1 MDNTKNSLRAKIETF
16 PKKPGIYFFKDKNR
30 DVIYIGKARS
40 LRDRIKSYF
49 AVNTD
54 IKVNSLLNE
63 TRDIAYILTGSEKEA
78 VFLENNFIRQYQPK
92 FNQRL
97 KDDKS
102 YPYLKMAI
110 SERFPGIYLTR
121 KVEADGAKYF
131 GPFSPARQARQTIR
145 LISKYFGIRTCPEKI
160 PGSRSR
166 PCLEYDLKLCSGPC
180 TGLISEREYK
190 ESLDNAILLLE
201 GKVERLRNISREKMI
216 KAAERENFEQAA
228 QWRDLIHTL
237 EHIKEKPKMISV
249 GLDNIDIIGFAGKG
263 EQAAL
268 YIFSMRKGKVIE
280 SESAV
285 RKKTG
290 SHSREN
296 LLSSLLIGFYRGR
309 KDWPKKILLPF
320 SPDDRQKL
328 QQDIS
333 RLAGKNIPFL
343 VPQRGKNKRL
353 VDLADRNAE
362 IVLRETD
369 IGLFPLEEAKRALN
383 LDSIPRRIEGFDI
396 SNTGGQESVGA
407 VVVFE
412 NGYPQKKEY
421 RKYRIRT
428 VEGPDDVASLQE
440 IIRRRYERIKKE
452 KKDLPDLILVDGGKG
467 QLNATLKTLKK
478 MGLENLAVV
487 SLAKKEEIIFTQERK
502 QGLFLDRTSP
512 ALKLLQHIR
521 DEAHRFAV
529 SYHRAKRT
537 KRSFASELD
546 GIPGLGPKRKSQLLA
561 KFKDIAAIRK
571 ASVEDLAKITGKQV
585 AARICE
591 QLESQD
597 L

>member
-1 MDNTKNSLRAKIETF
+1 LDNTKNSLRAKIETF